1 MGMLLYMEEL
11 KRNKKKAKEKKEE
24 IPFSEPM
31 KEPKEEPVRRGRT
44 SRKQQSSK

>member
-11 KRNKKKAKEKKEE
+11 KRNEKKAKEKKEE

-31 KEPKEEPVRRGRT
+31 EAPTAEPVWRGRT